1 MIKICFSAR
10 PGYHKFSTRLF
21 IELKKLGSQIIPVFI
36 TNDKFESSYV
46 SEQVPD
52 SIVYDVASYM
62 ESIWDKLDQLTL
74 SDIEK
79 EYDCAPI
86 WKYIYTD
93 RFLIHRD
100 YSYCVKTTAGLF
112 KFFEYVF
119 TKEKI
124 VFYYDETIAT
134 LQSYVAYLV
143 GKKHKV
149 QYVSQM
155 VARGKDATHHYFL
168 VDPFQLNAYFG
179 KSEEIY
185 KNYSSE
191 AEIFLSEFEQ
201 KNPKP
206 SNMIFSGKLPKL
218 RLKFFV
224 LPLYWL
230 YHRFNPKLNN
240 KYSYMYYK
248 GYSRILNSLI
258 FYVRYQV
265 SKKNYKNPDLT
276 KKYVYYPLH
285 YQPEAST
292 IVCAQKYEKQLF
304 YIDSWAKSLPADT
317 MLYVKEHY
325 AVLGHRELSFYRELR
340 KYPNV
345 VLIDPLVDTFSLI
358 KNSVAV
364 TTLTG
369 TAGWEAMLLRKP
381 VFLGGRIFYEDAPG
395 VIRVDDI
402 YGNYLSLLNSWKQPS
417 REDVIE
423 YLAHYLSTLRKGW
436 VYAASSSVY
445 EGDNMHNVAISLIE
459 YLKDQG
465 CTI

>member
-1 MIKICFSAR
+1 LNICFIAR
-10 PGYHKFSTRLF
+10 PVYDKFSSRLF
-21 IELKKLGSQIIPVFI
+21 LELKKLSNQIRPIFI

-62 ESIWDKLDQLTL
+62 ESIWGKLDQVTL

-119 TKEKI
+119 TIEK
-124 VFYYDETIAT
+124 VDFYYDETIAT

-143 GKKHKV
+143 GKKLKV

-168 VDPFQLNAYFG
+168 IDPFQLNAYFERS
-179 KSEEIY
+179 KE
-185 KNYSSE
+185 KNQKYLVE
-191 AEIFLSEFEQ
+191 AQSFLSEFEH
-201 KNPKP
+201 KCPKP
-206 SNMIFSGKLPKL
+206 SNMIFTGKLPKL
-218 RLKFFV
+218 SLSYIV
-224 LPLYWL
+224 LPLYYL
-230 YHRFNPKLNN
+230 YYRFLSKYNN

-248 GYSRILNSLI
+248 GYNRVFDGLK
-258 FYVRYQV
+258 FYIRYKI
-265 SKKNYKNPDLT
+265 SKKNYKNPDFS
-276 KKYVYYPLH
+276 KKYIYFPLH

-325 AVLGHRELSFYRELR
+325 AVLGHRELSFYKELK

-423 YLAHYLSTLRKGW
+423 YLARYLSTLRKGW

-445 EGDNMHNVAISLIE
+445 EGDNMHNVAVSLVE